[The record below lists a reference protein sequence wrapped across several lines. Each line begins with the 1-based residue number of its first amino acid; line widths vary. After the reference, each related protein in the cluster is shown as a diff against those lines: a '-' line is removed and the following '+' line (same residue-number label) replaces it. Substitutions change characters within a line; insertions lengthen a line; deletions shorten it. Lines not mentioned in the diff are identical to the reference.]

1 MDSLPPPEDNSLHGI
16 HFELCWL
23 LRISVREIGKFSC
36 RSIEDGGIITPVFS
50 LFLLRQPASFHEG
63 ELHWCFVFS
72 CS

>member
-1 MDSLPPPEDNSLHGI
+1 MVTDSLAMEQALQ
-16 HFELCWL
+16 EALCWL
-23 LRISVREIGKFSC
+23 LRISVREISKFSC

-63 ELHWCFVFS
+63 ELNWCFVFS